1 MVALLPLLLYGTL
14 MQPDVCISA
23 FFDAPVVNHN
33 WQADR
38 RQESLVRFGL
48 LWQIYDMVASLGL
61 SFRPPIL
68 EDTSQCERSHWW
80 LLGGVSGTEYLVSSR
95 GLIQPRA
102 RSGIIAPG
110 FRFDRPEHDIT
121 ITHIHHKTL
130 GVPDC
135 QCVWDFIQSEG
146 RKHS

>member
-1 MVALLPLLLYGTL
+1 
-14 MQPDVCISA
+14 
-23 FFDAPVVNHN
+23 
-33 WQADR
+33 
-38 RQESLVRFGL
+38 
-48 LWQIYDMVASLGL
+48 MVASLGL

-80 LLGGVSGTEYLVSSR
+80 LLGEVSGIEYLVSSW

-110 FRFDRPEHDIT
+110 YPFDQPEHDIT
-121 ITHIHHKTL
+121 ITHIHYKTL

-135 QCVWDFIQSEG
+135 QCVWISSRVKDENAHNLLGWEIVDLYG
-146 RKHS
+146 WRGP

>member
-80 LLGGVSGTEYLVSSR
+80 LLGGVS
-95 GLIQPRA
+95 I
-102 RSGIIAPG
+102 
-110 FRFDRPEHDIT
+110 
-121 ITHIHHKTL
+121 
-130 GVPDC
+130 
-135 QCVWDFIQSEG
+135 
-146 RKHS
+146 